1 MPKEIRILRSDSYPD
16 IVLDMENGIF
26 EIKGISL
33 PENGKEFYQ
42 PVVDFFDEY
51 SLKPNSVTH
60 FVFNLCYFNI
70 SSSKMFL
77 FILYKLKEIY
87 DSGNTVLV
95 TWCYDDDDI
104 FEAGKD
110 FQHMVAIPF
119 QFKEVYAE
127 TVLTKQN

>member
-1 MPKEIRILRSDSYPD
+1 MPKEIRILRSEIYPD
-16 IVLDMENGIF
+16 IILDMENGIF

-51 SLKPNSVTH
+51 ALKPNSITH
-60 FVFNLCYFNI
+60 VVFNLRYFNI

-87 DSGNTVLV
+87 ETGETVLV
-95 TWCYDDDDI
+95 TWCYDDEDI
-104 FEAGKD
+104 HEAGKD
-110 FQHMVAIPF
+110 FEHMVNIPF
-119 QFKEVYAE
+119 QFKEVHLE
-127 TVLTKQN
+127 QVFN